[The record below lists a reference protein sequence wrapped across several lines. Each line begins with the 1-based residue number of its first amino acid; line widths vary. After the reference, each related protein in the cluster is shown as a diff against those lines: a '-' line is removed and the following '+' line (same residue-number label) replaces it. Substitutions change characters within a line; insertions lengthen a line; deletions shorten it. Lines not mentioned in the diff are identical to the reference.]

1 MATSS
6 HPSRGA
12 LTITTPTD
20 ALIVYDMAVRLQQ
33 AELLTVCELVT
44 LEPWV
49 RVTADE
55 DTARVAVAAGIR
67 VRRA

>member
-1 MATSS
+1 M
-6 HPSRGA
+6 
-12 LTITTPTD
+12 TITTPSET
-20 ALIVYDMAVRLQQ
+20 AIVYDMAVRLRQT
-33 AELLTVCELVT
+33 ELLTVCEHVT

-49 RVTADE
+49 RVEADQ

>member
-1 MATSS
+1 
-6 HPSRGA
+6 
-12 LTITTPTD
+12 LTITTPSET
-20 ALIVYDMAVRLQQ
+20 AIVYDMAVRLRQT
-33 AELLTVCELVT
+33 ELRTVCECVT

-49 RVTADE
+49 RVEADQ

>member
-1 MATSS
+1 M
-6 HPSRGA
+6 
-12 LTITTPTD
+12 TITTPSET
-20 ALIVYDMAVRLQQ
+20 AIVYDMAVRLRQT
-33 AELLTVCELVT
+33 ELRTVCEHVT

-49 RVTADE
+49 RVEADQ